1 MCTVTI
7 VPLTDDRGRRR
18 GLRLACNRDE
28 SRLRPPAA
36 APVIRKLGVRE
47 AILPVDPVSDGTWIG
62 VNDAGLA
69 ATLLNVNPST
79 ERSAIDEAEASE
91 GRVSRGSIVPTVLAC
106 STVEQAVAVARQL
119 VPGRYPPFRLVL
131 LDDGN
136 VAEIRSDGTGLL
148 VAMRSL
154 VDLPLFFTSSGLG
167 DELVDGPRRGLFEE
181 MFAATRD
188 FAAAQAEFHRHR
200 WPDRP
205 HLSVSMSRPDA
216 HTVSHTVVDLEP
228 SSVRLSYLPH
238 EPSAGGNRIERS
250 LSRRV
255 TPSCPS

>member
-7 VPLTDDRGRRR
+7 VPLTDDRVRRR

-36 APVIRKLGVRE
+36 PPVIRRIGDRG

-69 ATLLNVNPST
+69 ATLLNVNPLT
-79 ERSAIDEAEASE
+79 PQSAVEESKPPQ
-91 GRVSRGSIVPTVLAC
+91 GRDSRGSIVPAVLMCA
-106 STVEQAVAVARQL
+106 SVKEAVVVAGQL
-119 VPGRYPPFRLVL
+119 VPGRYSPFRLVV
-131 LDDGN
+131 LDDRT
-136 VAEIRSDGTGLL
+136 VAEIRSDGVTLL
-148 VAMRSL
+148 VVTKSSA
-154 VDLPLFFTSSGLG
+154 DLPLFFTSSGLG
-167 DELVDGPRRGLFEE
+167 DELVDGPRRALFAG
-181 MFAATRD
+181 MFTAATD
-188 FAAAQAEFHRHR
+188 FVGAQEEFHRHR

-228 SSVRLSYLPH
+228 SCVRLSYLPH
-238 EPSAGGNRIERS
+238 APSAAGVRIERS
-250 LSRRV
+250 LPRRIRS
-255 TPSCPS
+255 SCPS